1 MLNMIFPIV
10 IVIVDSLQ
18 IIIRQCFDKIQ
29 ENMRFGNVFSF
40 LYKLFG
46 DDRITSQC
54 TAIQYINTFIS
65 IIDYDGTSRL
75 HAIKQK
81 NYVLKIGVLNRK
93 RLK

>member
-1 MLNMIFPIV
+1 
-10 IVIVDSLQ
+10 
-18 IIIRQCFDKIQ
+18 
-29 ENMRFGNVFSF
+29 MRFGNVFSF

-81 NYVLKIGVLNRK
+81 NYGLKHRCFEQK
-93 RLK
+93 RAKVKKNF